1 MPSIGARGRPIGRK
15 SLCSPEV
22 TQVVAD
28 GIREGLPFKL
38 ACERAGIADVTGYAW
53 IRKADEE
60 DKQGKA
66 ETPCVAFRR
75 EVSRAR
81 TDLFQSLVRT
91 VKTAAKKDWR
101 AASWILERRDP
112 DAWSRRTEVT
122 GADGGPV
129 AVADLTAQIDAA
141 LKARSAR
148 DLGIPAGVLALP
160 DPTVLDGELAAPSP
174 PPIRSPAARPSRVV
188 PDVTLWTV
196 DADEGEDER
205 QEARKAR
212 RSRPTGGKGR
222 F

>member
-1 MPSIGARGRPIGRK
+1 MASVGARGRPIGRK
-15 SLCSPEV
+15 SLISPEV
-22 TQVVAD
+22 TRIVAD
-28 GIREGLPFKL
+28 GVREGLPFKL

-53 IRKADEE
+53 IRRGEDEE
-60 DKQGKA
+60 QQGRG

-112 DAWSRRTEVT
+112 DAWSRRTEIT

-129 AVADLTAQIDAA
+129 ATVDLTAQLDAA

-148 DLGIPAGVLALP
+148 DLGIPAAVLP
-160 DPTVLDGELAAPSP
+160 DERTLDGAQLLVSTTAPT
-174 PPIRSPAARPSRVV
+174 RSPAVR
-188 PDVTLWTV
+188 DVATWTV

-205 QEARKAR
+205 QEARRAR
-212 RSRPTGGKGR
+212 RAGAARGKGR
-222 F
+222 L